1 MSNHIFLIPSFPKS
15 GNTLMR
21 MIISSLFF
29 TKNGFIDL
37 KNIRV
42 DQLEN
47 VDYLNLIKEIN
58 NNDYY
63 QLDKLSILYKYHLN
77 IKEKSNLNFNEDF
90 GFFKTHHALI
100 NFNKFKYI
108 NQEFL
113 RGYIYLIRDPRDIV
127 VSWAN
132 HVNSSLSDSVEFILN
147 DKSCINWAR
156 KKKSVFPKQIKPLLL
171 TSNWENHVLSWTEN
185 SLNVPK
191 MIIRYEDLISNKENI
206 ILQMINFFKT
216 NFNIEPTNIDIKI
229 KNILKTSDFNYLTE
243 VEKKEGFEERVEGKF
258 FNKGT
263 SNQWKDKLTKD
274 QINKINNRF
283 MLTMKKF
290 NYS

>member
-21 MIISSLFF
+21 IIISSLFF
-29 TKNGFIDL
+29 TKDGLIDL

-47 VDYLNLIKEIN
+47 VDFLNLIKEIN
-58 NNDYY
+58 RQDYY
-63 QLDKLSILYKYHLN
+63 KLDTLSILYKYHLK
-77 IKEKSNLNFNEDF
+77 IKEKKNLNFSEDF
-90 GFFKTHHALI
+90 SFFKTHHALI

-132 HVNSSLSDSVEFILN
+132 HADISLSDSIEFILN
-147 DKSCINWAR
+147 EKSCINWGR
-156 KKKSVFPKQIKPLLL
+156 KKKSVFPQHIKPLLL
-171 TSNWENHVLSWTEN
+171 TSNWENHVLSWTKN

-191 MIIRYEDLISNKENI
+191 MIIKYEELISNKEKI
-206 ILQMINFFKT
+206 ILQIIHFFKK
-216 NFNIEPTNIDIKI
+216 NFNLEPTNIDIKI
-229 KNILKTSDFNYLTE
+229 KNILKISDFNFLQS
-243 VEKKEGFEERVEGKF
+243 VEKKNGFEEAVKGKF
-258 FNKGT
+258 FNKGIN
-263 SNQWKDKLTKD
+263 NQWKDKLTIN
-274 QINKINNRF
+274 QIKKINDKF
-283 MLTMKKF
+283 IVTMKKY
-290 NYS
+290 NYY